1 MAKTEAH
8 LKKAYAAKAKVTH
21 LANTAD
27 LLMAYLGGI
36 LRSVPLPEP
45 VASELRLV
53 SGTLL
58 QISGFQGQAL
68 GRSLAGLVV
77 ARRQLC
83 LSQARVPNAD
93 KSALLDVPIS
103 PGHTFE
109 PAVEEVLQHSHR
121 EWAASRQGPASWCWG
136 GGTEPERSYC
146 KYMLYTGTNQQIR
159 RFLDRSPS
167 ALLFLVAVSTRT
179 VFGDLD

>member
-121 EWAASRQGPASWCWG
+121 ERAASLQ
-136 GGTEPERSYC
+136 
-146 KYMLYTGTNQQIR
+146 
-159 RFLDRSPS
+159 
-167 ALLFLVAVSTRT
+167 VAVMLPSHDPVWERMRRWHPPVTQT
-179 VFGDLD
+179 VTQMVPIPTATHGNLRHRL